1 MSSEILS
8 SDTNKT
14 SHCRTSERKTADKYD
29 GWVGE
34 KLEINELFMTSDVG
48 GGGGGARVAIKE
60 ELARCN
66 ITESLWKKCLTT

>member
-1 MSSEILS
+1 M
-8 SDTNKT
+8 
-14 SHCRTSERKTADKYD
+14 ADMYD
-29 GWVGE
+29 GWVSE
-34 KLEINELFMTSDVG
+34 KSEINELFMTSDVG